1 MQTYF
6 RAAIA
11 ILACTFATACT
22 GDEATPFDPGI
33 SGNPPPATD
42 AEVVQLVDL
51 VNEHRN
57 GEGCD
62 PLAWHN
68 GAAAVAHAHSTDMRD
83 RDFFSHTNPDGE
95 SPFDRMDAAGV
106 SWSGMAGEN
115 IAWGTGSGD
124 QAFDMW
130 INSAGHRANIE
141 NCSYTH
147 HGVGLV
153 EGRWTHLFLQNPTS

>member
-1 MQTYF
+1 MHTF
-6 RAAIA
+6 LRTTIA
-11 ILACTFATACT
+11 ILACTLATACS
-22 GDEATPFDPGI
+22 GDDGTPFDPGI

-51 VNEHRN
+51 VNDHRS
-57 GEGCD
+57 GEGCG
-62 PLAWHN
+62 PLAWHTV
-68 GAAAVAHAHSTDMRD
+68 AADVAQAHSTDMRD

-95 SPFDRMDAAGV
+95 SPFDRMDAAGI

-124 QAFDMW
+124 TAFDMW
-130 INSAGHRANIE
+130 INSSGHRANIE

-153 EGRWTHLFLQNPTS
+153 DGRWTHLFLQNPTN